1 MPLYCSII
9 IGVVQ
14 PLNLPWFPATQGHML
29 VPYFTSNLPPSLL
42 PLLVFSPARTPQ
54 QLQNLCP
61 LYTRERPPFSSARTK
76 IYTPILR
83 CTYSPL
89 RSIPSVCSAPGSLSA
104 PVPYS
109 PLMYNSKTS
118 GDLVAQGLWQV
129 GSCRTCDPEML
140 SSERKPSFLRKLSQ
154 ISPSAVRI
162 HVQNL
167 PSTASYYSLCW
178 SLLGNHRV
186 DLFPSARLQVS
197 AGPLLESSL

>member
-1 MPLYCSII
+1 MQTSEPALVPCYPRTHACSLLH
-9 IGVVQ
+9 VQ
-14 PLNLPWFPATQGHML
+14 SASFPA
-29 VPYFTSNLPPSLL
+29 SPPSLL
-42 PLLVFSPARTPQ
+42 SSSHPSTTSE
-54 QLQNLCP
+54 P

-104 PVPYS
+104 PVPYA

-140 SSERKPSFLRKLSQ
+140 SRERKPSFLRKLSQ

-167 PSTASYYSLCW
+167 PCTASYCSLCW

-186 DLFPSARLQVS
+186 DLIPSTRLQVS
-197 AGPLLESSL
+197 AGPLLESSV